1 MMWRNEMLTA
11 DQLIREVSSV
21 LKQRGEQRD
30 SSQGERSME
39 RIVSVFNALHGTEL
53 TVEQGWSFMV
63 CLKLVRSFTGTAFRK
78 DDYLDLIGYSGLL
91 GEERYKVAIQSPF
104 QKEDNEIHK

>member
-1 MMWRNEMLTA
+1 MLTA

-39 RIVSVFNALHGTEL
+39 RIVSVFNALHGTDL

-91 GEERYKVAIQSPF
+91 GEERYKVAIQNPF